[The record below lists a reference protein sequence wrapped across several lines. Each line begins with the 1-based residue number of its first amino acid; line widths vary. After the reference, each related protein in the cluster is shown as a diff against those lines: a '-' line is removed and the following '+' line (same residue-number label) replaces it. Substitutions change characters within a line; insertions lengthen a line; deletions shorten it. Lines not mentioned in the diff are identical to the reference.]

1 MPKFEHLSVN
11 NSLNFVDPN
20 DATIHTQNIEGLW
33 SRSKYFL
40 RKKRGIS
47 MEKQSEYLIQFL
59 WEYSIPKRKKMNNL
73 LLMLKY
79 Q

>member
-1 MPKFEHLSVN
+1 
-11 NSLNFVDPN
+11 
-20 DATIHTQNIEGLW
+20 
-33 SRSKYFL
+33 
-40 RKKRGIS
+40 